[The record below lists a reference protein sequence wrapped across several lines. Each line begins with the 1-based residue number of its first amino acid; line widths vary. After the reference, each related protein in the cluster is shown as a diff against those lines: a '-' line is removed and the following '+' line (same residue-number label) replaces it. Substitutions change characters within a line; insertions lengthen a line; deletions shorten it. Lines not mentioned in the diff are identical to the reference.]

1 MKKGKVIGLL
11 AMSAVLLTGC
21 VDSMPDLTAEQSDI
35 IAEYAAGLLLKYSH
49 HYDYKI
55 VSEEEVAAAKA
66 EQQELQEIETQEETE
81 PETDVQT
88 EPNEVSQDTA
98 NDSEETQ
105 QKETEANVIL
115 AADDTDF
122 AAELG
127 IDDLILRYQSF
138 ELCDSYPQDN
148 TGFSVDAAQDKK
160 LLIVHFDLE
169 GSPEEDLNC
178 NMFDYNIKMHLNIN
192 DSVSV
197 TALSTMLPD
206 ELMTF
211 MDVLPAGEL
220 VDVVAVAEVDN
231 MTESEISSLI
241 LQVSSSG
248 GNCTA
253 KLK

>member
-1 MKKGKVIGLL
+1 M
-11 AMSAVLLTGC
+11 
-21 VDSMPDLTAEQSDI
+21 
-35 IAEYAAGLLLKYSH
+35 
-49 HYDYKI
+49 
-55 VSEEEVAAAKA
+55 
-66 EQQELQEIETQEETE
+66 
-81 PETDVQT
+81 QT
-88 EPNEVSQDTA
+88 EPNEVSQETA

-105 QKETEANVIL
+105 QEETEVNVIL

-148 TGFSVDAAQDKK
+148 TGFSVDAAQGKK

-211 MDVLPAGEL
+211 MDVVPAGEL

-241 LQVSSSG
+241 LQASSSG